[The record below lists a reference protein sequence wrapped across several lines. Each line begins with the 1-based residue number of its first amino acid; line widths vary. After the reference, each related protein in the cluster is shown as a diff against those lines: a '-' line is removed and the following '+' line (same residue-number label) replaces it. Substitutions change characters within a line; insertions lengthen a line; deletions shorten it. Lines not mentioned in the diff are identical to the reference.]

1 MTLLDFVD
9 TSKEDKTSLSK
20 QKGLMIIDLS
30 QIIISAT
37 SMTFKK
43 GESYTPELIHKLGL
57 NTIKNIT
64 KKFKDVY
71 PTIVIAVDSQ
81 NYWRKDIAPY
91 YKGNRKLARDKSSL
105 DFPIIYKGIDIL
117 KDALINYFP
126 YIVMEL
132 PRCEADDI
140 AGVLSKNFSSKYEN
154 ILLVS
159 SDSDWSQLQKFKNV
173 KQWSSQAG
181 GYVHPKHGGPHAV
194 LLYKIIKG
202 DKKDAIANIRSPQD
216 AVITKTRQKSIGEVE
231 AERWI
236 MKKPEEYC
244 NELMLE
250 RFKHN
255 EKLLDLCNI
264 PQEYEDLIMSE
275 FIGKKDIHPSRS
287 KIYPYLIKSGLS
299 SLSGDINDF

>member
-1 MTLLDFVD
+1 MSLVEFIEGGVPVIQ
-9 TSKEDKTSLSK
+9 KE
-20 QKGLMIIDLS
+20 KGLMIIDLS

-43 GESYTPELIHKLGL
+43 GEPYIPEQIHKLGL
-57 NTIKNIT
+57 STIKNIT
-64 KKFKDVY
+64 KKFKEIY

-105 DFPIIYKGIDIL
+105 DFPTIYKGIDIL
-117 KDALINYFP
+117 KAGLINYFP
-126 YIVMEL
+126 YIVIEL

-140 AGVLSKNFSSKYEN
+140 AGVLSKNFSAKYEN

-173 KQWSSQAG
+173 KQWSSQVG
-181 GYVHPKHGGPHAV
+181 GYVHPKHGGPQAV

-216 AVITKTRQKSIGEVE
+216 AVITKTRQKSIGEAE

-236 MKKPEEYC
+236 MKTPEQYC
-244 NELMLE
+244 NEAMLE

-264 PQEYEDLIMSE
+264 PSEYEELILAD
-275 FIGKKDIHPSRS
+275 FIGKKDIQPSRS
-287 KIYPYLIKSGLS
+287 KIYPYLIKAGLG
-299 SLSGDINDF
+299 SLSADISDF